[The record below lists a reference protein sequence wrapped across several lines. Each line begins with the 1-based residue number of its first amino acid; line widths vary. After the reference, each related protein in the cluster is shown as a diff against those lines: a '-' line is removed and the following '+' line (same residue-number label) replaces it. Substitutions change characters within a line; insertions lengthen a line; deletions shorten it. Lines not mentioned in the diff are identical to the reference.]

1 MPLTQ
6 KNSDGEMLI
15 GKWPFVFD
23 QREMKKSVDEKNILS
38 SLFDEKKQEK
48 SQSSG
53 LLSRKNLEK
62 ETTLKSFLVKM

>member
-1 MPLTQ
+1 
-6 KNSDGEMLI
+6 MLI

-48 SQSSG
+48 ESVKWSFVKE
-53 LLSRKNLEK
+53 KNLEK
-62 ETTLKSFLVKM
+62 EPRSLSL